1 MATKKKTT
9 KKTPGKPADGILAKA
24 ARSIGTVA
32 GKLAAGFGMAEP
44 KAGGRT
50 RQRKATPAKAVSG
63 EKSTRLRSKKPVRKV
78 AKKTGE
84 A

>member
-9 KKTPGKPADGILAKA
+9 KKTPDKPADGILAKA

-50 RQRKATPAKAVSG
+50 RQRKATP
-63 EKSTRLRSKKPVRKV
+63 EKRSRGKEHKV
-78 AKKTGE
+78 AKQKAGL
-84 A
+84 